1 MKVTVFLSISM
12 VMSVSAFAQASP
24 AAKRLAEESEEKCAQ
39 TASTKPT
46 PEMIMD
52 KVAAGCEL
60 IEEKG
65 KAAFSKFKGKHSEF
79 LFAGTYIW
87 INDMNGKMLMHPIK
101 PAMEG
106 KDLISLK
113 DGNGK
118 RFFVDMIDV
127 AEKKGEGWVDY
138 TWPKPGE
145 TKRSEKVSFVKK
157 AMCDGEPVL
166 LGCGVYDMTLEEIQA
181 AGKK

>member
-1 MKVTVFLSISM
+1 MKLSIAGASIAALCSL
-12 VMSVSAFAQASP
+12 SVAQVSPEAEKLAAESAQ
-24 AAKRLAEESEEKCAQ
+24 KCQQ
-39 TASTKPT
+39 TSSTKPT
-46 PEMIMD
+46 PQLIME

-60 IEEKG
+60 IEQQGAK
-65 KAAFSKFKGKHSEF
+65 AFSKFKGKNSEF

-106 KDLISLK
+106 KQLMGLK

-118 RFFVDMIDV
+118 RFFVDMIAV
-127 AEKKGEGWVDY
+127 ASKDGDGWVDY

-145 TKRSEKVSFVKK
+145 TERSLKVSYVKK
-157 AMCDGEPVL
+157 ATCDGQDVI
-166 LGCGVYDMTLEEIQA
+166 LGCGAYDITLDDIKA
-181 AGKK
+181 ATAE